1 MKLFNRIKKA
11 ITNSKAYGKKLS
23 RGELHTNHGL
33 GLTEY
38 ISPGRIN
45 QYLKDGTI
53 KQEQITTSTS
63 GRKSSMISKT
73 ASLMGGLA
81 TNGGFREQPPIHF
94 DKRFEYYMTV
104 GKIQNVIDSMKNDIT
119 NRSWFFKDT
128 SDGGKGGAYTKEL
141 KIMED
146 WADKTVQVSEFLS
159 EMIYNWTI
167 AGTYIVSPIDWMPLQ
182 LRSLRSKLRDNFGNT
197 VFYIQVING
206 KEVFLNAAEYMEV
219 PFINL
224 DRAAWGVGLY
234 DSIMNNQYLDVD
246 GQQPNAT
253 LEIYRQTLQDQGRI
267 LHKFSNPLTFYMPAE
282 GETVGQETIDNDIVP
297 LIEGAKAGDRI
308 AINKRIEIVKEDID
322 GKSRFTEYADDVHE
336 EVDAGLQSSKNRL
349 LTDPSAMADAREAGA
364 QDDDRILGI
373 MEKIRVFMNKSVIP
387 AVLGIEA
394 GWIEWQWG
402 EKDSFNKVMPPHLQQ
417 ALELGV
423 MQPEEVRQVLEEH
436 HDWNFPVLDKVNQK
450 LMDDRMSF
458 QQDQQELSDNEK
470 KTNEEA
476 VIRVRMEKA
485 DIKKR
490 TVLLS
495 QVEKQLEE
503 LR

>member
-11 ITNSKAYGKKLS
+11 VTSSKAYGKRLS
-23 RGELHTNHGL
+23 RGEPHTNHGI

-38 ISPGRIN
+38 ISPGRI
-45 QYLKDGTI
+45 QSYIQSGVI
-53 KQEQITTSTS
+53 KQEQITTST
-63 GRKSSMISKT
+63 GGKKSSMISKT

-104 GKIQNVIDSMKNDIT
+104 GKIQNVIDSMKDDIT
-119 NRSWFFKDT
+119 NRAWFFKDT
-128 SDGGKGGAYTKEL
+128 TDGGKGGAYSGEL
-141 KIMED
+141 KTMED
-146 WADKTVQVSEFLS
+146 WADKTVQVSELLS

-224 DRAAWGVGLY
+224 DRAARGVGLY

-246 GQQPNAT
+246 GQQPNASI
-253 LEIYRQTLQDQGRI
+253 EMYRQTLQDQGRI

-282 GETVGQETIDNDIVP
+282 GENVGQETIDNDIVP

-322 GKSRFTEYADDVHE
+322 GKSRFTEYADDIHE

-349 LTDPSAMADAREAGA
+349 LTDPSAMADAREAGN

-394 GWIEWQWG
+394 GIIEWQWG
-402 EKDSFNKVMPPHLQQ
+402 EKDSFHKIMPPHLKE
-417 ALELGV
+417 ALEMGV
-423 MQPEEVRQVLEEH
+423 MQPEEVRQALVEH
-436 HDWNFPVLDKVNQK
+436 HDWNFPELDQNNQK
-450 LMDDRMSF
+450 MLDDRMSINEPV
-458 QQDQQELSDNEK
+458 ELSTDDK
-470 KTNEEA
+470 KLNEEA
-476 VIRVRMEKA
+476 VLRVRMEKA
-485 DIKKR
+485 EIEKR
-490 TVLLS
+490 TLLLS
-495 QVEKQLEE
+495 QVEEQLEE
-503 LR
+503 LK